1 MRRFAEAYSRHYFR
15 IMPLLMRAFVI
26 VGLTMFTF
34 AAIAQLLPGDPFTA
48 NWALTYGVALLL
60 FSAIWFASKKVQLMG
75 PRSK

>member
-26 VGLTMFTF
+26 SGATMF
-34 AAIAQLLPGDPFTA
+34 AIVAIAQLMSGNPFTE

-60 FSAIWFASKKVQLMG
+60 FSAIWLASKKVQQMG
-75 PRSK
+75 PGSK